1 MSLNVQQQP
10 YFSQSK
16 PALLKQIELEPFKLL
31 LSSTC
36 GFNFSTDR
44 EQTLY
49 NAVIRRMAE
58 RKIASSSDYYNLLVK
73 DHAQMDMLVELLTV
87 NETYFFRE
95 PEQLRLITDRLIP
108 DIMKKGKKGKIK
120 IVSAGCSTGEEPYS
134 IAMLLDQKYGAE
146 SQNMFQIVGV
156 DIDRNALSS
165 AVKGV
170 YGKYSFRGMDKYFLD
185 HYFVPLESG
194 GLFQISESIKK
205 QLYFQAANLNA
216 DAYPS
221 SMCDPDIIL
230 YRNVSIYF
238 HNRVQVSIF
247 NRLADS
253 LNKGGYLIVSSTE
266 TIHHNI
272 GILSLIEIDDLFVYK
287 KISPEERCSVKQIS
301 KPPKQKSRLKTS
313 IRQLLDHSADLNPQ
327 SFNSRSFNPQLYD
340 KSDKS
345 NDKSNDQF
353 KNNSRKLDSDISF
366 DTALEHFRAN
376 QPEQAI
382 VILKKIVKENPIS
395 LDSTAV
401 SSSRLNAVNSSPLN
415 KNLLNAYLLLA
426 NILIDIGQV
435 SEAEIYCHAALK
447 IDEFSLSA
455 YIMLGIIAHQTGRY
469 EEALKRLREALY
481 INSDCWIVHYYL
493 AETLNMLEDKRRAAI
508 EYNCALEL
516 LEKNILS
523 AKQEVKPCFPLSF
536 NSQQFYTLCRHKLN
550 ILQNAG

>member
-1 MSLNVQQQP
+1 MP
-10 YFSQSK
+10 
-16 PALLKQIELEPFKLL
+16 
-31 LSSTC
+31 
-36 GFNFSTDR
+36 
-44 EQTLY
+44 
-49 NAVIRRMAE
+49 
-58 RKIASSSDYYNLLVK
+58 KI
-73 DHAQMDMLVELLTV
+73 
-87 NETYFFRE
+87 
-95 PEQLRLITDRLIP
+95 
-108 DIMKKGKKGKIK
+108 
-120 IVSAGCSTGEEPYS
+120 CSTGEEPYS

-205 QLYFQAANLNA
+205 QLYFQYANLNA

-287 KISPEERCSVKQIS
+287 KSSPEERCSVKQIS

-327 SFNSRSFNPQLYD
+327 SFNPRSFNPQLYD

-345 NDKSNDQF
+345 NDKSNAQF

-435 SEAEIYCHAALK
+435 SEAEIYCHAALA

-516 LEKNILS
+516 LGKNILS
-523 AKQEVKPCFPLSF
+523 PKQEVQPCFPLSF

>member
-58 RKIASSSDYYNLLVK
+58 RKIASSSDYYNLLVN

-165 AVKGV
+165 SVKGV
-170 YGKYSFRGMDKYFLD
+170 YGRYSFRGMDKYFLD

-221 SMCDPDIIL
+221 AMCDPDIIL

-247 NRLADS
+247 NRLADT
-253 LNKGGYLIVSSTE
+253 LNKDGYLIVSSTE

-287 KISPEERCSVKQIS
+287 KSSPEQRCSVKQIS
-301 KPPKQKSRLKTS
+301 KTPKQKSRLKTS
-313 IRQLLDHSADLNPQ
+313 MRQLLDHSADLNPQ
-327 SFNSRSFNPQLYD
+327 SFNPQSFNSQLFNSQLYD

-345 NDKSNDQF
+345 NDKSNSQF

-366 DTALEHFRAN
+366 DTALQNFRAN

-382 VILKKIVKENPIS
+382 LILKTIVKENPIS

-401 SSSRLNAVNSSPLN
+401 SSSPLN

-435 SEAEIYCHAALK
+435 SEAEFYCNAALT
-447 IDEFSLSA
+447 IEEFSLSA
-455 YIMLGIIAHQTGRY
+455 YMMLGIIAHQIGRY

-523 AKQEVKPCFPLSF
+523 AKQEDQPYFPLSF